1 MLRVEMLA
9 LLKRCALKCFA
20 VEMLAQLKRF
30 AVEMLRI
37 YRPAMWLASRGG
49 TRIPPGLINC
59 DRPVGR
65 TARARRVRNQFP
77 ICGQPDTAVSCRFSN
92 CLGTPVF
99 SAKTAGTK
107 TVARFTPYAVCIY
120 GGKGP
125 RFRFMGKW
133 LKNRNFALLLTTDK
147 KEKMKNTT
155 IRISLLAVI
164 ALMLASCKQKLDM
177 DFINSVMN
185 VQSKLSQSIEAVKS
199 GNASMTAFA
208 NTMKQQAEEMSSA
221 KKNPVDASELVSKMT
236 ALISQ
241 RGDLLNQFTGV
252 STQLGDLLNKY
263 KARGIKL
270 KEAKSQFDG
279 IQKTISELT
288 AKVGESDGAFSDIQ
302 SKFTAMY
309 QAFKGSHK

>member
-1 MLRVEMLA
+1 
-9 LLKRCALKCFA
+9 
-20 VEMLAQLKRF
+20 
-30 AVEMLRI
+30 
-37 YRPAMWLASRGG
+37 
-49 TRIPPGLINC
+49 
-59 DRPVGR
+59 
-65 TARARRVRNQFP
+65 
-77 ICGQPDTAVSCRFSN
+77 
-92 CLGTPVF
+92 
-99 SAKTAGTK
+99 
-107 TVARFTPYAVCIY
+107 
-120 GGKGP
+120 
-125 RFRFMGKW
+125 MGKW

-279 IQKTISELT
+279 IQKTISDLT